1 MPKTL
6 AEHNEVADGI
16 LIDVIRLVVDI
27 IIYHDLIELKI
38 TIFGITFEHDYWLFS
53 YRNWVWTDDTVRSH
67 LSVIR

>member
-38 TIFGITFEHDYWLFS
+38 TIFGITFEHDY
-53 YRNWVWTDDTVRSH
+53 
-67 LSVIR
+67 